1 MITQIQLMH
10 NKKIITAGKKTT
22 EAKKALIMI
31 HGRGGSAEDILTL
44 SNYLDVKEYA
54 LLAPQATG
62 NTWYPYSF
70 LMPPA
75 QNEPWLSS
83 ALALL
88 KEVTD
93 DVVADGI
100 SRENIYFLGFSQGA
114 CLTLEFVTRNAGK
127 YGGVVA
133 FTGGLIGDKLYT
145 ENYTGNF
152 AGTPVFIGTSNPDP
166 HVPVDRVQA
175 SEQVLREMGADIRVS
190 IYNNMGHTIS
200 QDEINLANE
209 LVFRK

>member
-1 MITQIQLMH
+1 MH
-10 NKKIITAGKKTT
+10 SKKIITAGKKTT

-44 SNYLDVKEYA
+44 SNYLEVKDYA
-54 LLAPQATG
+54 LIAPQATG
-62 NTWYPYSF
+62 GTWYPYSF

-83 ALALL
+83 ALSVL
-88 KEVTD
+88 KEITA

-100 SRENIYFLGFSQGA
+100 SHENIYFLGFSQGA
-114 CLTLEFVTRNAGK
+114 CLTLEFVNRNADK

-133 FTGGLIGDKLYT
+133 FTGGLIGDKIYP
-145 ENYTGNF
+145 ENYTGSF
-152 AGTPVFIGTSNPDP
+152 ANTPVFIGTSNPDP
-166 HVPVDRVQA
+166 HVPVERVKA
-175 SEQVLREMGADIRVS
+175 SEKILQEMGADIKVN